1 MKTFSFVIR
10 KLESIQVTLLQQL
23 MNLQGVPSVQMHEVP
38 PEFELRKAEAE
49 TEARDGEEDEMQL
62 GFADVTKKQHEAEF
76 YDSVD

>member
-1 MKTFSFVIR
+1 
-10 KLESIQVTLLQQL
+10 